1 MRTRSGI
8 LIFAGLALLLG
19 AVWLLLPRQSGLV
32 GIYQD
37 GTLVET
43 VDLQTD
49 RVIALD
55 GAAGG
60 CTARVQDG
68 KIYMETAS
76 CPDQVCVKHGALR
89 EGGTPIVCLPNRI
102 TIDWLETADGGADA
116 VTG

>member
-1 MRTRSGI
+1 MRTRGWI

-32 GIYQD
+32 GIYRD

-102 TIDWLETADGGADA
+102 TIAWLETADGGADA

>member
-1 MRTRSGI
+1 MKTKHWI
-8 LIFAGLALLLG
+8 LAFAGFALVLLAIL
-19 AVWLLLPRQSGLV
+19 WLRPKQSGLV
-32 GIYQD
+32 GIYRD
-37 GTLVET
+37 GKLIET

-49 RVIALD
+49 RVIVLD

>member
-1 MRTRSGI
+1 MRTRGWI

-19 AVWLLLPRQSGLV
+19 AVWLLLPRQSGLA
-32 GIYQD
+32 GIYRD

-49 RVIALD
+49 RVIVLD

-68 KIYMETAS
+68 
-76 CPDQVCVKHGALR
+76 
-89 EGGTPIVCLPNRI
+89 
-102 TIDWLETADGGADA
+102 
-116 VTG
+116 